1 MSTIRPCQVK
11 EVYCL
16 YCIYITT
23 NCSLLV
29 NFAIEPR
36 LQNAWLRDVENAM
49 SNNSL
54 RLLYSSPDTVVYP
67 CTLRESSMQSILQT
81 SEGEHSITRV
91 THLHRGGIVELL
103 WGGNGRG
110 TRSMGHVVYFVIRT
124 WCSEYFKIC

>member
-1 MSTIRPCQVK
+1 MSTIRTCQVK

-23 NCSLLV
+23 NCSLFV

-54 RLLYSSPDTVVYP
+54 RLLYSLPDTVVYP
-67 CTLRESSMQSILQT
+67 CTLRESPTQSILQT
-81 SEGEHSITRV
+81 SEGGHSVTRV
-91 THLHRGGIVELL
+91 THLHRGGIGELL

-110 TRSMGHVVYFVIRT
+110 TERHGA
-124 WCSEYFKIC
+124 CSLFCYKNLVFRIF